1 MALMTSTSSRCGT
14 MKKSSR
20 SGEFLSDPIGEN
32 TVREE
37 LNDDR
42 GVQNNHRASRSSRMT
57 WAAVRV
63 DEMRLTSCVRSSH
76 SCTVGGSCPP
86 APLGPSRCHAPHPGH
101 SAPVS
106 SLPCA
111 RNDSMRCTCSQPI
124 LHSAP
129 QPPSWAPAEFEQ
141 RHRSESPTTP
151 ATRRH
156 RVNPGR
162 RRDSGSDGSPGTRT
176 STS

>member
-1 MALMTSTSSRCGT
+1 

-76 SCTVGGSCPP
+76 SCTVGGS
-86 APLGPSRCHAPHPGH
+86 AKRSSSLLTKSERLMPSRA
-101 SAPVS
+101 ARAFKV
-106 SLPCA
+106 PCTTSGTF
-111 RNDSMRCTCSQPI
+111 RTCI
-124 LHSAP
+124 I
-129 QPPSWAPAEFEQ
+129 F
-141 RHRSESPTTP
+141 
-151 ATRRH
+151 ATRQE
-156 RVNPGR
+156 
-162 RRDSGSDGSPGTRT
+162 
-176 STS
+176 